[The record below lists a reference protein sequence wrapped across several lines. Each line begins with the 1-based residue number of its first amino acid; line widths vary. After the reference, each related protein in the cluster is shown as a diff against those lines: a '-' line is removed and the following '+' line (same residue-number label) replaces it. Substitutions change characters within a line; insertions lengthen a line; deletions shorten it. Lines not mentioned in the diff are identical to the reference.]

1 MFGSLARVP
10 PSGPNGQFR
19 KAIGG
24 NKRGGAGGRVGGP
37 AGRQEAGGSEQA
49 CNLHPSSSSPGIWA
63 FLIRLLFCKERGR
76 GRAVITSAAAEAN
89 VFWEPSKRGYFCSD
103 RRWSLQRDNIAT
115 SSGILCTT
123 PLQSVGN
130 LGVLG
135 FGNENRE
142 TYRC

>member
-76 GRAVITSAAAEAN
+76 EREGRH
-89 VFWEPSKRGYFCSD
+89 YFCGGGG
-103 RRWSLQRDNIAT
+103 Q
-115 SSGILCTT
+115 C
-123 PLQSVGN
+123 
-130 LGVLG
+130 VLG
-135 FGNENRE
+135 AVQTRLLLFRSKMV
-142 TYRC
+142 TATR